1 MPSSLNTVAF
11 AVLAASCSNFQEQAP
26 PPFRVAV
33 SVEADKGV
41 PLPGAVIQRNNEPI
55 GRTEGT
61 GKAILTFVGQ
71 DGDQLDVWVKCPD
84 GFDSPQKP
92 TTLMLRRLSGDKLAE
107 YSVTCPPAERKVVVA
122 IRADNGGNL
131 PVKYLN
137 KDIARTDPWGAAT
150 FMLSGKPGD
159 KLDFVLDTSDKAY
172 ERLQPQSPTVSVV
185 VDAKDSFYPL
195 DQPFTLVKP
204 KIVVAPMHRPQP
216 IGPTPLRY

>member
-1 MPSSLNTVAF
+1 MRSSLALV
-11 AVLAASCSNFQEQAP
+11 VLAASCNNFQEAP
-26 PPFRVAV
+26 PPPFKVAV

-41 PLPGAVIQRNNEPI
+41 PLPGAVVTRNNDPI
-55 GRTEGT
+55 GKTDGT
-61 GKAILTFVGQ
+61 GKAVLTFVGQ

-84 GFDSPQKP
+84 GFDSPAKP

-122 IRADNGGNL
+122 IRAENGGNL
-131 PVKYLN
+131 PIKFLN
-137 KDIARTDPWGAAT
+137 RDIARTDGWGAAT

-159 KLDFVLDTSDKAY
+159 KLDFVIDTSDKAN

-185 VDAKDSFYPL
+185 VDQKDSFYPL
-195 DQPFTLVKP
+195 DQPFTVVKP
-204 KIVVAPMHRPQP
+204 KIVFAAVHRPTA